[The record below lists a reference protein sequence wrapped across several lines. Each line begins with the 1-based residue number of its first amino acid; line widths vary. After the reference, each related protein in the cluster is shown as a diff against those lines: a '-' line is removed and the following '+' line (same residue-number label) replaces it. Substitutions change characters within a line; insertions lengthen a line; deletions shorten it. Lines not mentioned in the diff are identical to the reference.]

1 MSSTIN
7 ADTTDGVLITSDLSG
22 ELKLQS
28 AGTDIVTVS
37 STGIAMGSGKTLPAS
52 ALTGTLP
59 AIDGSNLTNL
69 PAGGKILQVVQGT
82 KTSAFTSSS
91 TSWTTVTGLSASITP
106 SSTSSKILVMCSV
119 PYSNHSNTA
128 FIRLTRGGTVL
139 LQGDSAGSRTRAM
152 AASNDWGSE
161 VNADVFS
168 YTYLDSPATTSS
180 ITYYPQVK
188 SDAGTTIGV
197 NRTQQDNDNG
207 AYGRFCSTVT
217 LMEIGA

>member
-1 MSSTIN
+1 MAVNISGDTGIDKVQDGTIVGDDISST
-7 ADTTDGVLITSDLSG
+7 LDLTG
-22 ELKLQS
+22 K
-28 AGTDIVTVS
+28 TV
-37 STGIAMGSGKTLPAS
+37 TLPA
-52 ALTGTLP
+52 GT
-59 AIDGSNLTNL
+59 
-69 PAGGKILQVVQGT
+69 GGKILQVVQGT
-82 KTSAFTSSS
+82 KTSAFSTSS

-139 LQGDSAGSRTRAM
+139 LEGDSAGSRTRAM

-207 AYGRFCSTVT
+207 SYGRFCSTVT
-217 LMEIGA
+217 LLEIGA